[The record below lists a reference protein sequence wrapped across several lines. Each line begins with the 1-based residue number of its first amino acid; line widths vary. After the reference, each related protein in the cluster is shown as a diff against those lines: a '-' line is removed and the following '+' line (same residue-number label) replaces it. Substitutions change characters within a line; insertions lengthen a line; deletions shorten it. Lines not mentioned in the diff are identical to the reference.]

1 MVSDM
6 DFVDFSRNESSSSE
20 SDDSGGENVLSLD
33 NEADT
38 SKVDF
43 HILKTGT

>member
-6 DFVDFSRNESSSSE
+6 NVVEFKRNESSSSE

-43 HILKTGT
+43 HFLKTGT

>member
-1 MVSDM
+1 MNV
-6 DFVDFSRNESSSSE
+6 VEFSRNESSSSE

-33 NEADT
+33 KEADT

-43 HILKTGT
+43 HFHKTGT